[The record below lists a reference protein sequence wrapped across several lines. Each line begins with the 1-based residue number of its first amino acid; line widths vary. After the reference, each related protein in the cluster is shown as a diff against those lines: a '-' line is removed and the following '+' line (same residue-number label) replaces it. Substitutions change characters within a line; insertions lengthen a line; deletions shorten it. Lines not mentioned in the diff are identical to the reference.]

1 MPPVQR
7 FEDLIAWQKARN
19 LAARLREVM
28 NGPAFQRDCRLRDQI
43 GSAAV
48 SIMANLAEGFER
60 GGRGE
65 FHHFVCIAKGS
76 CGELRSH
83 LYAALDAGYLDQ
95 NLATALIGVTSEVSR
110 ILGGLRAALA
120 RQRATQHPR
129 RT

>member
-1 MPPVQR
+1 MPPVRR

-19 LAARLREVM
+19 LAARLREAM
-28 NGPAFQRDCRLRDQI
+28 NGPAFQRDFRLRDQI

-65 FHHFVCIAKGS
+65 FHQFVCIAKGS

-83 LYAALDAGYLDQ
+83 LYVALDAGYLQEDMFDSVMSDAKDLGQ
-95 NLATALIGVTSEVSR
+95 
-110 ILGGLRAALA
+110 ILGGLRVAIAKQRKA
-120 RQRATQHPR
+120 RLRHP
-129 RT
+129 T